1 MRRQRRKE
9 VWQFVFLAAKQEF
22 WHLADQDLRNEH
34 AGSAFCQKCKRTIAF
49 QSTSNKV
56 LAHMERY
63 HRTEMKEF
71 LAEASKNNDGAS
83 RDLTEAFAD
92 AAAPPRKRV
101 ARQLTS
107 EEQKRV
113 NRLLAQWI
121 ARHFRPMLMIED
133 DGFVAF
139 VRFITEDLGN
149 VHVKLPKRT
158 QLRKEIESLA
168 RDLRSQICAL
178 ISEGCLFFSIT
189 SDIWTARNARS
200 YIACTLHYVNEQF
213 YPVNWTLEVKE
224 LPGIHDSGAIASS
237 LENILFDWSLPLER
251 CAMLVRDAGSNMVR
265 AAVDMGVNNMSCI
278 AHGIHLVV
286 SGMLIKPRMAN
297 HASTIDPPTETES
310 VIEYEDELL
319 DGEQETLHDIQELAI
334 QELET
339 YLDETFTSLQIN
351 ELDAVRGVVQSF
363 RSLAVY
369 FRKSPK
375 ARNRLSRIQQDE
387 FSVPPQSA
395 LNLKVD
401 CPTRWNSCFDMLER
415 FLALKPALHSFF
427 VYLGTPAG
435 RNEFKDV
442 KRTLFQPKGSE
453 WLTVSCLKALLVPF
467 GSATKILSGQLY
479 PTVPLILPALSS
491 IRRRLSDRN
500 LFDRALAFA
509 GNEDYVHE
517 TKVVMQACRERV
529 LELFDQ
535 RFSALESSDL
545 MWIAYLDPRVAR
557 KMSHLTPATRPIAC
571 ANIVG
576 ASLELA
582 KQFDR
587 LRSDGSPLGSI
598 SRSPDENA
606 EDNGDVG
613 ADIFGDDLDEPT
625 AADLERACNDEF
637 TNYLAEKHTVKT
649 SDDPFDWWR
658 VNRHKY
664 PNLSRLARK
673 WLGVVATSVPSERA
687 FSTSGN
693 VITVKRSSLAP
704 DMVRDLVF
712 VSENWRV

>member
-9 VWQFVFLAAKQEF
+9 VWQFVYLAAKQEF

-34 AGSAFCQKCKRTIAF
+34 ADAAYCQKCKRTIAF

-56 LAHMERY
+56 LAHMERC
-63 HRTEMKEF
+63 HRPEMESF

-83 RDLTEAFAD
+83 RDLTKVFAD

-101 ARQLTS
+101 ARHLTP
-107 EEQKRV
+107 EEQSRV
-113 NRLLAQWI
+113 NRLLAQWV
-121 ARHFRPMLMIED
+121 ARHFRPMLMVED
-133 DGFVAF
+133 DGFIEF
-139 VRFITEDLGN
+139 VRFITEDLGM

-158 QLRKEIESLA
+158 RLRKEIEFLA
-168 RDLRSQICAL
+168 RDLRSQISTL
-178 ISEGCLFFSIT
+178 ICSGCEFYSIT

-224 LPGIHDSGAIASS
+224 LPGIHDSGAITNS
-237 LENILFDWSLPLER
+237 LKDILSDWSLSLER
-251 CAMLVRDAGSNMVR
+251 CAMLVRDAGSNIVR

-286 SGMLIKPRMAN
+286 SGMLIKPRRVSS
-297 HASTIDPPTETES
+297 ASTVDSPTDTEAI
-310 VIEYEDELL
+310 VEYEDELL

-387 FSVPPQSA
+387 LNVPSQSA

-401 CPTRWNSCFDMLER
+401 CPTRWNSCYDMLER

-427 VYLGTPAG
+427 VYLGTPTG
-435 RNEFKDV
+435 RNEFKDA
-442 KRTLFQPKGSE
+442 KRTLFQPKGSD
-453 WLTVSCLKALLVPF
+453 WLTISCLKALLVPF
-467 GSATKILSGQLY
+467 SSATKILSGQLY
-479 PTVPLILPALSS
+479 PTVPLVLPALSS
-491 IRRRLSDRN
+491 VRRRLSDRL
-500 LFDRALAFA
+500 LFDRALAIA

-529 LELFDQ
+529 LQLFDQ
-535 RFSALESSDL
+535 RFAALESSDL

-557 KMSHLTPATRPIAC
+557 KMNHLTAATRPIAC
-571 ANIVG
+571 ANIVA
-576 ASLELA
+576 ASLALA

-587 LRSDGSPLGSI
+587 LRPDGSPLSSI
-598 SRSPDENA
+598 SRSPFETT
-606 EDNGDVG
+606 EDTGDVC
-613 ADIFGDDLDEPT
+613 ADIFGDDLEAPSV
-625 AADLERACNDEF
+625 ADLERACNDEF

-658 VNRHKY
+658 VNQHKY

-693 VITVKRSSLAP
+693 VVTVKRSSLAP